1 VGLCV
6 FDLDH
11 TLIRTP
17 LDLAAMA
24 AEMRA
29 LLEEARGPLPPRPE
43 RWRVGELVQWSKA
56 EAPELEQALWHVALG
71 HERRAMDA
79 ASLEPGALDAVTG
92 ARDAGFRTA
101 LWTNNARALTVPAL
115 ERLGLAALLDL
126 VVTRDDMRALKPD
139 PDGWRVISDHFTARL
154 GGGTASARTAPEHF
168 TARLSG
174 GTASARTAMEP
185 SRAGAADACRVVPRS
200 LPHAPAGLEAVVV
213 GDSWVDGVAAAAA
226 GVPFVA
232 YRARE
237 EELRR
242 WGVEPVARLDDLAA
256 LPAWLLARLDGH
268 ATR

>member
-1 VGLCV
+1 MGLCV

-11 TLIRTP
+11 TLVRTP

-24 AEMRA
+24 VEMRA

-43 RWRVGELVQWSKA
+43 RWRVGELVLWSKA
-56 EAPELEQALWHVALG
+56 EAPELEQALWQVALG

-101 LWTNNARALTVPAL
+101 LWTNNARELTVPAL
-115 ERLGLAALLDL
+115 ERLGLAAFLDL

-139 PDGWRVISDHFTARL
+139 PDGWRVISEHFTARL
-154 GGGTASARTAPEHF
+154 GGGTASARTAP
-168 TARLSG
+168 
-174 GTASARTAMEP
+174 
-185 SRAGAADACRVVPRS
+185 
-200 LPHAPAGLEAVVV
+200 AVVV
-213 GDSWVDGVAAAAA
+213 GDSWVDGVAAAAV

-242 WGVEPVARLDDLAA
+242 WGVEPIARLDDLAA
-256 LPAWLLARLDGH
+256 LPAWLMARLDGH